1 MVDIYPSNIYAN
13 RFHEILAAG
22 GYKSRIMIYSIDLT
36 QNPIDVSNR
45 AEVEEYAD
53 LLKYKNTDANS
64 NRRIGQRGIQINN
77 YYNKDEQYTIG
88 NANMCSIQFSLIN
101 DDGFFSSYDWSQTII
116 VYWDVWDTTNQMWLG
131 VPIGIYW
138 WERPTKT
145 SAVVVSAKANDGMSI
160 LGQTDYTWPDFSNGL
175 TLAQIYTH
183 IVSNIVGIIPYSHP
197 DEWANMVLTTYHS
210 EPFSVTNMTRR
221 EVLAK
226 LAEIAG
232 ANAFVSRS
240 GYVML
245 KAFTDASWKLTPSS
259 PAQYYEIDG
268 DSAPTPIVS
277 IDIGEY
283 TVPLIDKFIAQV
295 GQSGEEYTSG
305 SGSNTMYSINNGFL
319 DVATISAQGMVD
331 AMYGVVSGQHT
342 SSDMVAYTPISLKAY
357 ADSSV
362 EAGDIIR
369 VVRNSTTYL
378 MPIFQQ
384 TLKWNGSDWTVEMQ
398 NSGTTTRTIPSEAER
413 KSYVTEDRI
422 STLEQGGGGGGGGAD
437 PATVPASASI
447 DANGLIT
454 FSNSDSTT
462 LFTLQLPIYGGA

>member
-1 MVDIYPSNIYAN
+1 MVDIYPSNIYAT
-13 RFHEILAAG
+13 RFHEIVAAG
-22 GYKSRIMIYSIDLT
+22 GYKSRIMIYNIDLA

-45 AEVEEYAD
+45 SEVEEYAD
-53 LLKYKNTDANS
+53 LLKYKNTDTTS
-64 NRRIGQRGIQINN
+64 NRRIAQDGIRIDN

-101 DDGFFSSYDWSQTII
+101 DDGFFSSYDWEQTII
-116 VYWDVWDTTNQMWLG
+116 VYWDVYDTANQDWLG
-131 VPIGIYW
+131 VPLGVYW
-138 WERPTKT
+138 WERPTRT
-145 SAVVVSAKANDGMSI
+145 NALVVRAKAIDGMSI
-160 LGQTDYTWPDFSNGL
+160 LDQIDYTWPNFGSGL

-183 IVSNIVGIIPYSHP
+183 IVSNIAGIIPYSHP
-197 DEWANMVLTTYHS
+197 DEWANMVLATYHRA
-210 EPFSVTNMTRR
+210 PFNVTNMTRR

-240 GYVML
+240 GVVML
-245 KAFTDASWKLTPSS
+245 KAFTNATWKLTPQSIS
-259 PAQYYEIDG
+259 QYYEIDG
-268 DSAPTPIVS
+268 DAIPTPLIK
-277 IDIGEY
+277 IETGEY
-283 TVPLIDKFIAQV
+283 TVPIIDKFIAQV

-305 SGSNTMYSINNGFL
+305 SGSNAMYSINNGFL

-331 AMYGVVSGQHT
+331 GMYGVVSGQHT
-342 SSDMVAYTPISLKAY
+342 ASDMVAYTPISIKAY
-357 ADSSV
+357 ADPSV

-369 VVRNSTTYL
+369 VVRNNTTYL
-378 MPIFQQ
+378 MPVFQQ
-384 TLKWNGSDWTVEMQ
+384 TLKWNGACWTVEMQ
-398 NSGTTTRTIPSEAER
+398 NSGTEKRTIPSEAQR
-413 KSYVTEDRI
+413 QSYVTEDRI

-454 FSNSDSTT
+454 FSNSDSTA